1 MVILSKLKT
10 KLKGYKNSNE
20 KIQQTCKQFNYLAKS
35 EAVYEYVV
43 LLATGAVNRICF
55 DYR

>member
-1 MVILSKLKT
+1 MVILAELKT
-10 KLKGYKNSNE
+10 KLKGYKKSNE
-20 KIQQTCKQFNYLAKS
+20 KNTANVQKIQLLKS

-43 LLATGAVNRICF
+43 LPATGAVNWRCF

>member
-1 MVILSKLKT
+1 MVILAELKT
-10 KLKGYKNSNE
+10 KLKGYKKVIKNTANMQ
-20 KIQQTCKQFNYLAKS
+20 KIQLLKS

-43 LLATGAVNRICF
+43 LPATGAVNWRCF

>member
-43 LLATGAVNRICF
+43 LLATGAVNRMRF